1 MKKSGIFIKIFAY
14 TIIAMMLIVVIT
26 AALFSGQFLTLYRAV
41 EMRQIE
47 VSYKPLVDRVKN
59 SDYNDIPEVAQRFYD
74 NNQSF
79 EFSILDDN
87 NSVIFATPGAY
98 TSGDFAVDF
107 YFVVYT
113 DVTHDYSVIA
123 QTRPGL
129 TAFFNEIVMRALVA
143 FAIILALCLVC
154 AYIFARQIT
163 NPIKQLADD
172 TGKMTR
178 LEDVPQSLS
187 KRRDELGELSRD
199 IHVMYDKL
207 KETISQ
213 LEDEILR
220 VRELEETQRYFFS
233 AASHELKTPIAATS
247 VLLEGMLENIGD
259 YKDHPKYLRECI
271 RMMDAQGKTISEILE
286 IVSLNDGKIVPAPEK
301 IDIGQMI
308 SSMLPDYHPLLTA
321 NDLHIVTDIP
331 NVLNC
336 LVDPQMFQKALSNI
350 TLNAIQNTPKGGE
363 VRIWSEPID
372 DGCRLCVLN
381 TGARID
387 DTILPKLFDPFYRVD
402 KARNPKSGRSGLGLA
417 IVQKTLE
424 AMNIDFALENSPDGV
439 LFWMNLLKA

>member
-1 MKKSGIFIKIFAY
+1 MKKSGIFVKIFAY
-14 TIIAMMLIVVIT
+14 TILAMVLIVIIT
-26 AALFSGQFLTLYRAV
+26 AILFSGQFLTLYRTV

-79 EFSILDDN
+79 EFSILDDSD
-87 NSVIFATPGAY
+87 SVIFATPGAY

-143 FAIILALCLVC
+143 FAIILVLCLIC

-163 NPIKQLADD
+163 NPIKQLANDAR
-172 TGKMTR
+172 KMAR
-178 LEDVPQSLS
+178 LEDAPQNLP
-187 KRRDELGELSRD
+187 KRRDEIGDLSRD
-199 IHVMYDKL
+199 IHAMYDKL
-207 KETISQ
+207 KETIFQ

-247 VLLEGMLENIGD
+247 ILLEGMIENIGD
-259 YKDHPKYLRECI
+259 YKDHPKYLRECV
-271 RMMDAQGKTISEILE
+271 RMMDAQAKTISEILE
-286 IVSLNDGKIVPAPEK
+286 VVSLNNGKIVPIPEK
-301 IDIGQMI
+301 MDIGHTV
-308 SSMLPDYHPLLTA
+308 SGMLPDYQPLSEA
-321 NDLHIVTDIP
+321 NSLRIIVDIP
-331 NVLNC
+331 DGQNC
-336 LVDPQMFQKALSNI
+336 LADPAMFRKVLSNVI
-350 TLNAIQNTPKGGE
+350 LNAVQNTPKGGE
-363 VRIWSEPID
+363 VRIWNEQAADSF
-372 DGCRLCVLN
+372 RLCVLN
-381 TGARID
+381 TRARID
-387 DTILPKLFDPFYRVD
+387 DAILPKLFGPFYRMD
-402 KARNPKSGRSGLGLA
+402 KARSQKSGRNGLGLA

-424 AMNIDFALENSPDGV
+424 AMNINFALENAQEGV
-439 LFWMNLLKA
+439 LFWMELPKA